1 MSTTTQHRKLLR
13 PSQGR
18 VIGGVCA
25 GIADHLGWSRTTV
38 RVLTALSVLIPGP
51 QVLAYV
57 VLWILMPDQRRA
69 LA

>member
-1 MSTTTQHRKLLR
+1 MSDTSQTRKLYR
-13 PSQGR
+13 PVQGR

-25 GIADHLGWSRTTV
+25 GIADHFGWSRTTV

-57 VLWILMPDQRRA
+57 VLWVLMPDQRKA
-69 LA
+69 FA